1 MVSEV
6 QANLDPALG
15 FHPPAREKDQA
26 VTSQR
31 SVQASTETS
40 ALLNV
45 VTADGDKVTL
55 SANTETYFGYLDIH
69 QQNEGSGQVLTT
81 HAQATEVSVSHEF
94 QVSVEGDLDKEELK
108 DIQRLAKRLSKVVRQ
123 FLKGNLDNAV
133 HKAAKIVDKFG
144 KLDSLSSFGFA
155 FEHKET
161 VSVAYQQTQVTG
173 APTPVPP
180 PVTSETAPEGQEGTN
195 GNSVQGPESVQGSEA
210 VPPVTNPQSSEGDQA
225 PPQVSSPVESEVGS
239 AEVESES
246 PQETTTSTGALG
258 VENSEESPQET
269 LVGQVLQVIQS
280 TRVSRLTLVMVVP
293 QLITNLVSELKQDP
307 EIEDSKSFLEE
318 FQAEV
323 LKKFNESES
332 DPTKPESPTLSLVA

>member
-1 MVSEV
+1 M
-6 QANLDPALG
+6 
-15 FHPPAREKDQA
+15 
-26 VTSQR
+26 
-31 SVQASTETS
+31 
-40 ALLNV
+40 
-45 VTADGDKVTL
+45 
-55 SANTETYFGYLDIH
+55 
-69 QQNEGSGQVLTT
+69 
-81 HAQATEVSVSHEF
+81 
-94 QVSVEGDLDKEELK
+94 EGDLDKEELK

-155 FEHKET
+155 FEQKET

-173 APTPVPP
+173 APAPVLP